1 VTIVGMGNPEM
12 GDDGIGVHLAQMLA
26 EQVRRGDWPV
36 TADIIC
42 ADRDPLLAGA
52 LLAEGKHVLL
62 IDAVDMKQKPGTWRL
77 FTDTD
82 LPPCRLPASGSTH
95 TLALAQVIELA
106 RGLGCADRL
115 KLLGI
120 QVGNV
125 RPGRFLSP
133 RVRRCV
139 SEVVTRIREEAEAL
153 P

>member
-1 VTIVGMGNPEM
+1 MGNPEM
-12 GDDGIGVHLAQMLA
+12 GDDGIGVHLAEMLR
-26 EQVRRGDWPV
+26 EQVQGGDLPV
-36 TADIIC
+36 TAEIVC

-52 LLAEGKHVLL
+52 LLAEGKRVLL
-62 IDAVDMKQKPGTWRL
+62 IDAVDMKQKPGAWRL

-82 LPPCRLPASGSTH
+82 LPPCRLAASGSTH
-95 TLALAQVIELA
+95 ALDLAQVIELA

-115 KLLGI
+115 RILGI
-120 QVGNV
+120 QVGDV

-133 RVRRCV
+133 LVRRCV

>member
-12 GDDGIGVHLAQMLA
+12 GDDGIGVHLAEMLS
-26 EQVRRGDWPV
+26 EQVRRGDWQAPAEIV
-36 TADIIC
+36 C

-52 LLAEGKHVLL
+52 LLAEGKRVLL
-62 IDAVDMKQKPGTWRL
+62 IDAVDMKREPGAWRL

-82 LPPCRLPASGSTH
+82 LLPCREPASGSTH
-95 TLALAQVIELA
+95 TLPLARVIELA

-115 KLLGI
+115 RILGI
-120 QVGNV
+120 QVGDV

-133 RVRRCV
+133 PVRRCV
-139 SEVVTRIREEAEAL
+139 PDVMTKIREEAEAL

>member
-1 VTIVGMGNPEM
+1 MTIVGMGNPEM
-12 GDDGIGVHLAQMLA
+12 GDDGIGVHLAEMLS
-26 EQVRRGDWPV
+26 EQVRRGDWQV
-36 TADIIC
+36 SAEIVC

-52 LLAEGKHVLL
+52 LLAEGKRVLL
-62 IDAVDMKQKPGTWRL
+62 IDAVDMKQKPGAWRI

-82 LPPCRLPASGSTH
+82 LPSCRDPAGSSTH

-106 RGLGCADRL
+106 RGLGCAERL

-120 QVGNV
+120 QVGDV

-133 RVRRCV
+133 PVRRCV